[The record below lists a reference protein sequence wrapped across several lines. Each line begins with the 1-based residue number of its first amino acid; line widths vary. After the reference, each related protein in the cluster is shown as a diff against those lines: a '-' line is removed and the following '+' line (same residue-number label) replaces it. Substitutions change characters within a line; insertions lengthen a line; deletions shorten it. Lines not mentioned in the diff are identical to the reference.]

1 MSDPVVVI
9 GGGLAGLNAALT
21 LQNAGQEV
29 IVLEAS
35 GRAGGRVQ
43 SDFVDGYV
51 CDRGFQLI
59 NSNYPELLRLDLLK
73 GLDFRFAERAINIV
87 IDGQTHL
94 IGDPRKHLLSV
105 FDSETGTLLQ
115 KSKLLTALLGKPA
128 AKLSIAQYLQT
139 CGLGK
144 TYDLVLKPFLRGVY
158 LTSLEDISA
167 PVGLEIIRSF
177 VTGKP
182 GLPANGV
189 GALANALALKVNNLR
204 LEVTVNSIKGNRV
217 LTNHDEITASK
228 IIVATDSTTA
238 AQLLD
243 LTSVPKLAGCT
254 TWYHSADAAPVAH
267 GQLILDANAK
277 GPVINTLVI
286 SNFIAQYAPMGRNL
300 ISTTTDIGVT
310 ESEVRRHL
318 ASLYGCETRQ
328 WELIAKYE
336 IPAALPIGGNRITQP
351 IQSRVSDLIYLAGDG
366 QVGPS
371 QNGALKSGRLA
382 ATAVLANLVD

>member
-43 SDFVDGYV
+43 SDYVDGYI

-87 IDGQTHL
+87 IDGQTHI

-105 FDSETGTLLQ
+105 FDSATGTLLQ

-128 AKLSIAQYLQT
+128 AKLSIAQYLQK